1 MTGDQ
6 LVGFAFLAGMVATP
20 FVAPVI
26 LSLVDRLRAER
37 EWRAGR
43 VARMVAAAEREGRR
57 A

>member
-20 FVAPVI
+20 FVGAWA
-26 LSLVDRLRAER
+26 DRLRAER